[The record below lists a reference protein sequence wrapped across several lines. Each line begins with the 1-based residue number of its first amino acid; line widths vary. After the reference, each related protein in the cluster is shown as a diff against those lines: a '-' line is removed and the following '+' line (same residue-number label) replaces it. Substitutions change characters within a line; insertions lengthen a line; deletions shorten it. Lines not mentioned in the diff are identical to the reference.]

1 MNRLYLTTL
10 ALYVVIAF
18 PLIWL
23 TDLTVNGRHD
33 AQLFRVALYTPI
45 VVSSLITASFALG
58 AVVRESWHHRDVER
72 IITWPPEW
80 DYNVAG
86 WATTKALFFT
96 VLWFY
101 GMGWGPPEWV
111 LTVTLGLFAFAHTMF
126 TAQWLGPGGLER
138 EP

>member
-1 MNRLYLTTL
+1 MNRLYLSAL
-10 ALYVVIAF
+10 AAYVLIVF
-18 PLIWL
+18 PLVWL
-23 TDLTVNGRHD
+23 TDLTVNERND
-33 AQLFRVALYTPI
+33 VQLFRVALYTPI
-45 VVSSLITASFALG
+45 VVSALITAGFALG
-58 AVVRESWHHRDVER
+58 AVVRESWHHRDVDR

-101 GMGWGPPEWV
+101 AMGWPLGEWALSGSLV
-111 LTVTLGLFAFAHTMF
+111 LFAFAHSMF
-126 TAQWLGPGGLER
+126 TAQWLGPNGLER